1 MKKIAVCMI
10 FCLLLCGCSGQQTIN
25 QAVDFRNRLTDS
37 AGCKFICTITA
48 DYVEK
53 LYSFTMDCGFD
64 SAGNMTFSVI
74 QPDSIS
80 GITGEIDQAGGK
92 LTFDEQALAF
102 ELMADGYISPVSAP
116 WLFIKTLRGGYIQS
130 CSQEEDGFRI
140 TFNDTYSEEALQV
153 DVWMNNESM
162 PVFCEIL
169 WKGRRILSLEV
180 SNFSYL

>member
-1 MKKIAVCMI
+1 MKNIAVCMI
-10 FCLLLCGCSGQQTIN
+10 LCMLLCGCSGKQQIE
-25 QAVDFRNRLTDS
+25 QAVDFRNRLTSS
-37 AGCKFICTITA
+37 AGCKFVCTTTA

-53 LYSFTMDCGFD
+53 LYSFTMDCSFD

-74 QPDSIS
+74 HPDSIS
-80 GITGEIDQAGGK
+80 GISGEIDQAGGK

-102 ELMADGYISPVSAP
+102 ELMADGYITPVGAP
-116 WLFIKTLRGGYIQS
+116 WLFVKTLRSGYIQS

-140 TFNDTYSEEALQV
+140 TYNDSYKEEALQV
-153 DVWMNNESM
+153 DVWMNKELV